1 MRAESLMR
9 VLSNTQIEALSI
21 FDCMADRY
29 GVA

>member
-9 VLSNTQIEALSI
+9 VLSNTQIEAVFLSLI
-21 FDCMADRY
+21 AWLI